1 MWRMPTVIW
10 VAVDSEGS
18 CEQAECAGLTAMD
31 ALVAHGVD
39 TVTES
44 SHIERPHAVGGLQN
58 DALRVTF

>member
-1 MWRMPTVIW
+1 MPTVIW

-39 TVTES
+39 TVIES
-44 SHIERPHAVGGLQN
+44 SHIERPDAAGGSHL
-58 DALRVTF
+58 TFDE